1 LRIHRA
7 PLIKESAMHSKRN
20 VVIFDFGGVLVDWNP
35 RYLYSKLF
43 GDDEAG
49 MERFLAEV
57 TTPEWNL
64 QQDAG
69 RPWDE
74 AVRLLSAEHPTQ
86 ADLIAAYQHRWE
98 ETLGCPIDDS
108 LHILRELKAA
118 GHPLYGLTNWSH
130 ETFPI
135 ARQRYAFFD
144 CFDGIVVSG
153 EEGMIKPNPK
163 LYETLLE
170 RYDIDPTCAVFI
182 DDNKI
187 NVEAA
192 EALGIHGIHFHTPA
206 QLRAELIELGFL
218 PK

>member
-1 LRIHRA
+1 
-7 PLIKESAMHSKRN
+7 MHSKRD

-64 QQDAG
+64 KQDAG
-69 RPWDE
+69 RSWDE
-74 AVRLLSAEHPTQ
+74 AVRLLTDEHPDH
-86 ADLIAAYQHRWE
+86 ADLIAAYKLRWD
-98 ETLGCPIDDS
+98 ETLKGPIDDS
-108 LHILRELKAA
+108 LHILRDLKDA

-135 ARQRYAFFD
+135 ARARYDFFGW
-144 CFDGIVVSG
+144 FDGIVVSG
-153 EEGMIKPNPK
+153 EEGTIKPDPK

-170 RYDIDPTCAVFI
+170 RYDIDPSRAIFI
-182 DDNKI
+182 DDNKV

-206 QLRAELIELGFL
+206 QLRADLVALGFL

>member
-1 LRIHRA
+1 
-7 PLIKESAMHSKRN
+7 MHSKRD
-20 VVIFDFGGVLVDWNP
+20 VVIFDFGGVLIDWNP

-43 GDDEAG
+43 GDDEEG

-57 TTPEWNL
+57 TTTEWNL

-74 AVRLLSAEHPTQ
+74 AVKLLTAEHPTQ

-98 ETLGCPIDDS
+98 ETLGGPLDDS
-108 LHILRELKAA
+108 LHILRELKEA

-135 ARQRYAFFD
+135 ARKRFEFLTL
-144 CFDGIVVSG
+144 FDGIVVSG
-153 EEGMIKPNPK
+153 EEGMIKPDPK

-170 RYDIDPTCAVFI
+170 RYDIDPKRAIFI
-182 DDNKI
+182 DDNKV

-192 EALGIHGIHFHTPA
+192 EALGIHGIHFHTAA
-206 QLRAELIELGFL
+206 QLRGELVAMGFL
-218 PK
+218 KK